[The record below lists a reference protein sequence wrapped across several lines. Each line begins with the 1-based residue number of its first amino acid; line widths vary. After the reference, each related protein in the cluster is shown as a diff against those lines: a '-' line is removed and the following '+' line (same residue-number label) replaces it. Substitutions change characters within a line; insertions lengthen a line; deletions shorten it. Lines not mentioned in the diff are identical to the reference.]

1 MHAWLTREAKLESYI
16 MQKMPLLPLLLFHW
30 SQVRILL
37 FTFIFQNCGALKL
50 VRNSALKIVWTHLWE
65 TVMNVVTLVLNNR
78 EVQLDNKPST
88 QIIDKGEEAAEEDK
102 WKIPAEAS
110 KDANDEDK
118 TVHSSV
124 SWKMIRKL
132 WLKKK
137 YAWYWRPTHDEKK
150 MDKKWGCS

>member
-1 MHAWLTREAKLESYI
+1 M
-16 MQKMPLLPLLLFHW
+16 
-30 SQVRILL
+30 
-37 FTFIFQNCGALKL
+37 
-50 VRNSALKIVWTHLWE
+50 RNSALKIVWTHLWE

-132 WLKKK
+132 SESEIRLILKAKSLWK
-137 YAWYWRPTHDEKK
+137 ENGQKMRPTQCAFQFKI
-150 MDKKWGCS
+150 

>member
-1 MHAWLTREAKLESYI
+1 
-16 MQKMPLLPLLLFHW
+16 
-30 SQVRILL
+30 
-37 FTFIFQNCGALKL
+37 
-50 VRNSALKIVWTHLWE
+50 
-65 TVMNVVTLVLNNR
+65 MNVVTLVLNNR

-150 MDKKWGCS
+150 MDKNEAAAKHSVLLNSKSSQNRDISFFFTKLQSQII